1 ILIHAGDNRYDF
13 SNPNRLL
20 NLSKKFPKLLVIAAH
35 FGGYSCWQEYFEILC
50 ETNFYFDTSSSLFS
64 IDYNLAK
71 AIINKK
77 GEDYIM
83 FGTDFPMWRFEDEIK
98 RFERLKLSDS
108 LNEKILFKNAEMFLK
123 LL

>member
-1 ILIHAGDNRYDF
+1 LD
-13 SNPNRLL
+13 
-20 NLSKKFPKLLVIAAH
+20 
-35 FGGYSCWQEYFEILC
+35 ILC

-77 GEDYIM
+77 GEDYIL

-98 RFERLKLSDS
+98 RFEKLNLSDS
-108 LNEKILFKNAEMFLK
+108 LNEKILYKNAENFLK
-123 LL
+123 LIS